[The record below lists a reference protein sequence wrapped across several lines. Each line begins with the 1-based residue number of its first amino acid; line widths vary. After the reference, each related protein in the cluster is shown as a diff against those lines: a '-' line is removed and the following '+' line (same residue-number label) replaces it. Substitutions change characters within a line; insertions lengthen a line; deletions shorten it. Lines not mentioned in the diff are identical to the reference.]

1 LHNRSCLI
9 KNERLYLTVIK
20 FWSTLQEHYKKT
32 VYLTGNKT
40 LGNKRLDMRKFE
52 FEKQLHEY
60 SQWRDNLVQ
69 AIEMY
74 QEWRNRYDLT
84 DPHSTDTILNMLSG
98 LKSDRVTL
106 AFAAEFSRGKTELIN
121 SLFFAETGVR
131 LLPSSPG
138 RTTMCPTELFHDA
151 DGGNYISLLS
161 IESRLEDTSLI
172 EFKHKPER
180 WTKIELD
187 CGSPDQ
193 MQNAFK
199 ELIAV
204 KKVSRDEAE
213 KLGLWNEREA
223 AEQGIINPETV
234 EIPRWRHAMISFPH
248 PLLIEGLCI
257 LDTPGLNALGT
268 EPELTLN
275 MLPSAQAIIFV
286 LAADTGVTKSDLEMW
301 RSHICAARGSSK
313 QGLAVVMNKIDAM
326 WDDLLGESGYDVAIK
341 SQIKNS
347 AATLGIDESAIFPV
361 SAKQALLAKV
371 KSDKELLE
379 RSRLG
384 ALEDYLSDDIL
395 KQRREILM
403 ERVSK
408 DIGFLVTES
417 SNLIG
422 KKLANATKQLEEFK
436 KVDFENKDLT
446 GKLMAETRDRQNV
459 YLENV
464 ENFQASRRVFAI
476 QAKML
481 VDSLSKDRI
490 DEIIRVTKA
499 EMSKSLT
506 TYGMKQN
513 MRKLFDELRDLLQ
526 DSVDITNETRRL
538 VKAIHKKFQDEYG
551 FKEIEPQLFSIKN
564 YQYELEQ
571 IFEEGERFRSSAK
584 TTMTEQTIVINK
596 LYSTLIAKAREILKE
611 AHKDAL
617 TWSNSV
623 LTPLMHQIK
632 DHKKQIESRLQMLR
646 KINESKGSIEENIAN
661 LESELDPLKRQR
673 QELATIIKAMKL
685 EKFQAEELENEL
697 EVA

>member
-1 LHNRSCLI
+1 
-9 KNERLYLTVIK
+9 
-20 FWSTLQEHYKKT
+20 
-32 VYLTGNKT
+32 
-40 LGNKRLDMRKFE
+40 MRKLE
-52 FEKQLHEY
+52 FKEQLHEY
-60 SQWRDNLVQ
+60 SQWRDNLIQ

-74 QEWRNRYDLT
+74 QEWRSRYDLS
-84 DPHSTDTILNMLSG
+84 DPHSNDTILNMLSNLG
-98 LKSDRVTL
+98 SDRVTL

-138 RTTMCPTELFHDA
+138 RTTMCPTELFHDEE
-151 DGGNYISLLS
+151 GGHYIRLLD

-172 EFKHKPER
+172 EFKQKVNR
-180 WTKIELD
+180 WTQIDLD
-187 CGSPDQ
+187 CGSPTQ
-193 MQNAFK
+193 MQEAFK
-199 ELIAV
+199 ELVAV
-204 KKVSRDEAE
+204 KKVPRMEAE

-223 AEQGIINPETV
+223 AEQGIVDPETV

-301 RSHICAARGSSK
+301 RNHIRGSRGSNK

-326 WDDLLGESGYDVAIK
+326 WDDLLGENGYEVSIK

-371 KSDKELLE
+371 KSDDDLLE
-379 RSRLG
+379 RSRLS
-384 ALEDYLSDDIL
+384 ALEDYLSNDIL
-395 KQRREILM
+395 QQRREIVL
-403 ERVSK
+403 ERISR

-417 SNLIG
+417 SNLTN
-422 KKLANATKQLEEFK
+422 KKLLNAAKQLEEFK
-436 KVDFENKDLT
+436 KVDFENKDMT
-446 GKLMAETRDRQNV
+446 GKLMAETRDRQNI

-481 VDSLSKDRI
+481 VDSLSKNRI
-490 DEIIRVTKA
+490 SEIIKGTKE

-513 MRKLFDELRDLLQ
+513 IRKLFDELRDLLQ

-571 IFEEGERFRSSAK
+571 IFDEGDQFRSSAK

-611 AHKDAL
+611 AHRDAL

-661 LESELDPLKRQR
+661 LEKELDPLKRQR
-673 QELATIIKAMKL
+673 QELATIVKAMQM
-685 EKFQAEELENEL
+685 EGFQAEETEKEL
-697 EVA
+697 AEA

>member
-1 LHNRSCLI
+1 MGKL
-9 KNERLYLTVIK
+9 
-20 FWSTLQEHYKKT
+20 
-32 VYLTGNKT
+32 
-40 LGNKRLDMRKFE
+40 E
-52 FEKQLHEY
+52 FKEQLHEY
-60 SQWRDNLVQ
+60 SQWRDNLMQ

-74 QEWRNRYDLT
+74 QEWRNRYDLS
-84 DPHSTDTILNMLSG
+84 DPHSTDTILNMLTSLG
-98 LKSDRVTL
+98 SDRITL

-121 SLFFAETGVR
+121 ALFFAETGVR

-138 RTTMCPTELFHDA
+138 RTTMCPTELFHD
-151 DGGNYISLLS
+151 DEGGPYIRLLK

-172 EFKHKPER
+172 EFKQRESS
-180 WTKIELD
+180 WTQIDLD
-187 CGSPDQ
+187 CGSPTQ
-193 MQNAFK
+193 MQEAFK
-199 ELIAV
+199 ALIAV
-204 KKVSRDEAE
+204 KEVPRAQAE

-223 AEQGIINPETV
+223 AEQGIVDPETV

-248 PLLIEGLCI
+248 PLLMEGLCI

-301 RSHICAARGSSK
+301 RSHIRGANRSSK

-326 WDDLLGESGYDVAIK
+326 WDDLLGEDGYNVAIK

-371 KSDKELLE
+371 KSDSNLLE
-379 RSRLG
+379 KSRLD
-384 ALEDYLSDDIL
+384 ALENYLSNEIL
-395 KQRREILM
+395 QQRREILI
-403 ERVSK
+403 ERISR
-408 DIGFLVTES
+408 DIGFLVSES
-417 SNLIG
+417 SNLTN
-422 KKLANATKQLEEFK
+422 KKLANSIKQLEEFK
-436 KVDFENKDLT
+436 KVDFENKDMT

-481 VDSLSKDRI
+481 VDSMSRERI
-490 DEIIRVTKA
+490 DEIIKGTKE

-506 TYGMKQN
+506 TFGMKQN
-513 MRKLFDELRDLLQ
+513 IRKLFDELRDLLQ
-526 DSVDITNETRRL
+526 DTVDITNETRRL

-551 FKEIEPQLFSIKN
+551 FKEIEPKLFSIKN

-571 IFEEGERFRSSAK
+571 IFDEGDKFRSSAK

-596 LYSTLIAKAREILKE
+596 LYSTLIAKARDILKE
-611 AHKDAL
+611 ANKDAL

-632 DHKKQIESRLQMLR
+632 DHKKQIESRLKMLR
-646 KINESKGSIEENIAN
+646 KINDSKGSIEENIAN
-661 LESELDPLKRQR
+661 LEKDLDPLKKQR
-673 QELATIIKAMKL
+673 QELATIIKAMQL
-685 EKFQAEELENEL
+685 ENFQAEETEKEL
-697 EVA
+697 EEA